1 MLLRW
6 RRAYPGIGANPSAEK
21 SGFYSAF
28 SRMAVR
34 VMLWHGNKI
43 KAEQKSGSGGSMH
56 HK

>member
-28 SRMAVR
+28 SRMEVR
-34 VMLWHGNKI
+34 VMLWHRNEI
-43 KAEQKSGSGGSMH
+43 KAEQKFGGGGSMPN
-56 HK
+56 

>member
-28 SRMAVR
+28 SRMEVR
-34 VMLWHGNKI
+34 FMLWHRNEI
-43 KAEQKSGSGGSMH
+43 KAEQKFGGGGSMH
-56 HK
+56 HQ